1 MPSGGANGGPQ
12 YSSSNVNGQG
22 GNGQSGRSPNYSGFA
37 YGQNKA
43 LAEQKSAAPIKA
55 APNANTRES
64 RVPGLSAITPL
75 TAPTE
80 LPEQDVMHGTNSHQ
94 GSPNVLDTLP
104 QQQTDP
110 DLVEMQNNLPILEF
124 WASQPGSTQS
134 TKDYVQYL
142 RTTLGNKPMGMPI

>member
-22 GNGQSGRSPNYSGFA
+22 GNGQSGRSPDYSGFA

-43 LAEQKSAAPIKA
+43 LADQKSAAPIKTT
-55 APNANTRES
+55 PNANTRES
-64 RVPGLSAITPL
+64 RVPGLPEITPL
-75 TAPTE
+75 TAPTG
-80 LPEQDVMHGTNSHQ
+80 LPEQDIMHGTNSHQ
-94 GSPNVLDTLP
+94 GSPNVLDSLP
-104 QQQTDP
+104 QQQSDP
-110 DLVEMQNNLPILEF
+110 DLQDMMNNLPILEF
-124 WASQPGSTQS
+124 WASQPGATQS

>member
-12 YSSSNVNGQG
+12 YSSSNVKGQG
-22 GNGQSGRSPNYSGFA
+22 GDGQSGKSPDYSGFA
-37 YGQNKA
+37 YGQNQA

-55 APNANTRES
+55 TSNANMRES

-80 LPEQDVMHGTNSHQ
+80 LPGQDVMHGTNSHQ
-94 GSPNVLDTLP
+94 GSPNVLDSLP

-110 DLVEMQNNLPILEF
+110 DKQDMMNNLPILEF
-124 WASQPGSTQS
+124 WASQPGATQS

>member
-22 GNGQSGRSPNYSGFA
+22 GNGQSGKSPDYSGFA
-37 YGQNKA
+37 YGQNQA
-43 LAEQKSAAPIKA
+43 LAEQKSAASIKA

-80 LPEQDVMHGTNSHQ
+80 LPEEDVMHGTNSHK

-104 QQQTDP
+104 QEQSDP

-134 TKDYVQYL
+134 TRDYVQYL